1 MERWNYIA
9 IGGYTGRKLCITGLL
24 LEIFIL
30 WPSQMEFSDE
40 FAL

>member
-1 MERWNYIA
+1 MEHWIYNA
-9 IGGYTGRKLCITGLL
+9 TGGYTGRKLCITGLL

-30 WPSQMEFSDE
+30 WPSQTEFGDE